1 MATEEYTSVDCI
13 DKIAVPINVSPTDNE
28 GIARFTPFTFSVNVT
43 GDFAQWFFT
52 GVSQNKLLWDF
63 GDGKVLSADNPSPV
77 TYTYDYPGEY
87 TVNLYL
93 YDSEGRALL
102 NSLSETITATDHSSS
117 VNRIYNVL
125 STDTNPN
132 NKPLA
137 ITVSDKSINPTQA
150 SKSKIDLEIRTTW
163 QDYNSAGNTIYFT
176 ASGSKSKPYDP
187 TYKYSFLLPYRSFY
201 TFYNDEFVRTNST
214 TVNLNP
220 IYGSWDSSTSTVT
233 ALTSDQDKDTNA
245 WLAKYPGRTAKIL
258 YAKGSTSVYYYDDM
272 PGDVNL
278 LFALDTS
285 KHKLPDFFINGVE
298 TDINLASLNYM
309 ESNLITI
316 PVKVQSFPVSAE
328 TGIFFSSTGM
338 ESTPMPADKFQGD
351 KFQVFVALSAADRGE
366 NSLAVPSLIK
376 YYPEYFYY
384 DTSKPNSYST
394 TINGISAKLTTKSD
408 YTGGTTTPIS
418 SIDTKKYPYNSTLS
432 SVYLSSFGYL
442 NITPL
447 SAGTNYLV
455 VSARPSIDGTT
466 LSKTVLTG
474 VYEFEVLPSNIRD
487 LYKYNEDFDYAET
500 LKSYRFQNFLYEYD
514 NLFDGVLGSIVG
526 TLSSRP
532 TTYGKLIFE
541 KISNFVQNNVDVDIC
556 SIDNISK
563 FYRLFNDEI
572 TIPTLTAPPELKRL
586 IDILSVRVKR
596 LTGDQEKF
604 GDSYDTFYSGNSAYA
619 KNIDYNNPIN
629 LSTYTVTAG
638 TNFVAVQK
646 FNNEPIL
653 IEPQQVPSST
663 VAGSTTCYLINQ
675 YNTCGYGNWGWPLDD
690 TVQGTDLSLLYDFYP
705 YVTNYS
711 NEIKNSTIDYNN
723 VHNHYLKNA
732 PSPSIQNSTNTSVQG
747 EDIWTEKGGIAHD
760 LIKRKIREGLN
771 L

>member
-13 DKIAVPINVSPTDNE
+13 DKIALPISVSPTNNE
-28 GIARFTPFTFSVNVT
+28 GIARFTSFTFSVNVT

-63 GDGKVLSADNPSPV
+63 GDGKVLSAENPSPV

-87 TVNLYL
+87 TLNLYL

-102 NSLSETITATDHSSS
+102 NSLTETITVTDYVSS
-117 VNRIYNVL
+117 VNRISNLYRN
-125 STDTNPN
+125 DN
-132 NKPLA
+132 NSNEKSVA
-137 ITVSDKSINPTQA
+137 ITVSDKNINPTPA
-150 SKSKIDLEIRTTW
+150 SKSKIDLEIKTTW

-201 TFYNDEFVRTNST
+201 VFYNDEFVRTNST
-214 TVNLNP
+214 IVNLEP
-220 IYGSWDSSTSTVT
+220 KYGYWDGTQVQEISSIDDWRAVPG
-233 ALTSDQDKDTNA
+233 NA
-245 WLAKYPGRTAKIL
+245 NYTAKIL
-258 YAKGSTSVYYYDDM
+258 YAKGNTSVYYYDDM

-298 TDINLASLNYM
+298 TDINLAGLNYM
-309 ESNLITI
+309 ESNLIII
-316 PVKVQSFPVSAE
+316 PAKVQSFSLSDSDTE
-328 TGIFFSSTGM
+328 FGIFFSSTGM
-338 ESTPMPADKFQGD
+338 KNTPMPADKFQGD

-366 NSLAVPSLIK
+366 NSLSVPSLLK

-384 DTSKPNSYST
+384 DTSKPGSYST
-394 TINGISAKLTTKSD
+394 TNNGISAKLTTNSD
-408 YTGGTTTPIS
+408 YTGGTTAPIS

-455 VSARPSIDGTT
+455 VSAQPYDNTT
-466 LSKTVLTG
+466 LGPVLTG

-487 LYKYNEDFDYAET
+487 VYKFNEDFDYAET

-619 KNIDYNNPIN
+619 KNIDYNSPIN

-646 FNNEPIL
+646 FNDEPIL

-663 VAGSTTCYLINQ
+663 VAGSTTCYKISQ

-690 TVQGTDLSLLYDFYP
+690 TVQGTDLGLLYDFYP
-705 YVTNYS
+705 YVTNYN
-711 NEIKNSTIDYNN
+711 NEIKNSTIDY
-723 VHNHYLKNA
+723 
-732 PSPSIQNSTNTSVQG
+732 TNDSNYYNTPVSAELQWC
-747 EDIWTEKGGIAHD
+747 DSSGIAHD